1 MCGQAQLYQWMY
13 QEPTMVHDLFDL
25 VAEAFI
31 QWVKVQKVHIGE
43 PLQSSNGLQGAH
55 SPFCGVWES
64 DDDMVLIA
72 PDLYAEF
79 VLPAVSRIFTAF
91 GGGSIHFCG
100 AALQHLDNL
109 RQVENL
115 KVINNSPLGNYA
127 AFGQLRRI
135 LGEKVV
141 FQIQDGA
148 PADPETYYAT
158 LFAEVEDFRG
168 LMLATFVMD
177 NVGMD
182 AQGGYIPMNW
192 QPIEAAN
199 RLANSVRQA
208 VSRRLAGEDTR
219 PLATNAKTI
228 PAVKP
233 QEPPQTAH
241 PAYLPEQERALEA
254 VRQALLDFDQDAL
267 SQAIQSALQTG
278 LRPFDVILGGM
289 AEAMSAVGRLYEA
302 GEFFLPELVMA
313 GATMQAGMEILKPYL
328 HEQGGEGALLKGKV
342 ILGTV
347 KGDLHDIGKNLV
359 RTMLEGA
366 QFEVIDL
373 GVDVPPAKFVE
384 AVQTHASHVVA
395 LSALLTTTLP
405 AMRQTMQAL
414 ETAGLRPG
422 VKVIVGGAPISR
434 EFAEQIG
441 AEGYAASA
449 VGAVAEVE
457 RLLGLG

>member
-1 MCGQAQLYQWMY
+1 
-13 QEPTMVHDLFDL
+13 
-25 VAEAFI
+25 
-31 QWVKVQKVHIGE
+31 
-43 PLQSSNGLQGAH
+43 
-55 SPFCGVWES
+55 
-64 DDDMVLIA
+64 
-72 PDLYAEF
+72 
-79 VLPAVSRIFTAF
+79 
-91 GGGSIHFCG
+91 
-100 AALQHLDNL
+100 
-109 RQVENL
+109 
-115 KVINNSPLGNYA
+115 
-127 AFGQLRRI
+127 
-135 LGEKVV
+135 
-141 FQIQDGA
+141 
-148 PADPETYYAT
+148 
-158 LFAEVEDFRG
+158 
-168 LMLATFVMD
+168 
-177 NVGMD
+177 
-182 AQGGYIPMNW
+182 
-192 QPIEAAN
+192 
-199 RLANSVRQA
+199 
-208 VSRRLAGEDTR
+208 
-219 PLATNAKTI
+219 
-228 PAVKP
+228 
-233 QEPPQTAH
+233 
-241 PAYLPEQERALEA
+241 
-254 VRQALLDFDQDAL
+254 
-267 SQAIQSALQTG
+267 
-278 LRPFDVILGGM
+278 M